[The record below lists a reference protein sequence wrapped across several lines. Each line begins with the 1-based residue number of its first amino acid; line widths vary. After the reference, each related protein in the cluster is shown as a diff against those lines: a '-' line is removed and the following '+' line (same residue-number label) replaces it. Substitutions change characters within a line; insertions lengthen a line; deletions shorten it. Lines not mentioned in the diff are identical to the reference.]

1 MGLIGRDADFGLL
14 VDVLEAARSGQSGA
28 VLVRGEAGMGKS
40 ALLAAVV
47 EHARTAGTRVREV
60 RGVPGEADFGFAGLQ
75 RLLIPFM
82 DGYRG
87 LPRPQREALGAAI
100 GLLDPSAP
108 DRFLVGLAALTLLAE
123 TEPGRPKLLVIDDA
137 HWLDRESLDTLAFVA
152 RRIRAESLAIVFG
165 ARSEGAGA
173 RVFDGIP
180 TVELAG
186 LSVEATSGL
195 LSVTAGSAVDPEVGR
210 RVAAG
215 THGNPLAVVELA
227 RDLSPAQLVG
237 TAHLPDPLPIGRRL
251 EGLYAGRVRA
261 LPGSTQQLL
270 LIAAADPGA
279 HLATVWAAGAIAG
292 LDADALDAAQLAE
305 LVDVDATVT
314 FRHPLVRSAVY
325 RGAAPADRRRAH
337 ALLAEVTDP
346 EVEPDAWVWHRA
358 HSVSGVDEDVAS
370 ALEARGLEAERR
382 GRYSA
387 YAALQSRAA
396 ELTRDPRTRARRT
409 LAAAN
414 AHYLAGAPDEA
425 GTLLGEVRIEHAEPL
440 VQAHA
445 KRLRVTL
452 TSPSR
457 PADSLSVLLE
467 TAQQLEHLD
476 PALARVTYV
485 EGLYLAAQ
493 SSHLAPPGLP
503 EQLAAAAVASLEPDG
518 TPVVDD
524 LIRALAARLTGEHA
538 GAAGLLRTS
547 MRSMMQSESPE
558 CVGPLDGRGRHGGGG
573 AARRRHVPAVHGPP
587 RRRATITGSA
597 RTAPPHAGEPGAGR
611 AVVRQARH
619 RRGHV
624 RRGQG
629 HLARHR

>member
-75 RLLIPFM
+75 RLLDILFM

-173 RVFDGIP
+173 RVFDGFRP
-180 TVELAG
+180 LARR
-186 LSVEATSGL
+186 A
-195 LSVTAGSAVDPEVGR
+195 VGR
-210 RVAAG
+210 GDVRAAVG
-215 THGNPLAVVELA
+215 DGRLGRRPRGRPSRRGRHPRESAGRRRARPRPLPGPA
-227 RDLSPAQLVG
+227 RQPRSPA
-237 TAHLPDPLPIGRRL
+237 DSLPIGRRL

-325 RGAAPADRRRAH
+325 RRAAPADRRRAH
-337 ALLAEVTDP
+337 ALPAEVTRIP
-346 EVEPDAWVWHRA
+346 E
-358 HSVSGVDEDVAS
+358 G
-370 ALEARGLEAERR
+370 
-382 GRYSA
+382 
-387 YAALQSRAA
+387 
-396 ELTRDPRTRARRT
+396 
-409 LAAAN
+409 
-414 AHYLAGAPDEA
+414 
-425 GTLLGEVRIEHAEPL
+425 
-440 VQAHA
+440 
-445 KRLRVTL
+445 
-452 TSPSR
+452 
-457 PADSLSVLLE
+457 
-467 TAQQLEHLD
+467 
-476 PALARVTYV
+476 
-485 EGLYLAAQ
+485 
-493 SSHLAPPGLP
+493 
-503 EQLAAAAVASLEPDG
+503 
-518 TPVVDD
+518 
-524 LIRALAARLTGEHA
+524 
-538 GAAGLLRTS
+538 
-547 MRSMMQSESPE
+547 
-558 CVGPLDGRGRHGGGG
+558 
-573 AARRRHVPAVHGPP
+573 
-587 RRRATITGSA
+587 
-597 RTAPPHAGEPGAGR
+597 
-611 AVVRQARH
+611 
-619 RRGHV
+619 
-624 RRGQG
+624 
-629 HLARHR
+629 